1 MKGLSILVTGG
12 AGFIGSNLVEA
23 LAKDNSVTVLDNFH
37 TGSMDNLAGA
47 LKGGDVEVIRMDVK
61 DVRSLNK
68 RFDLVYHLGIYSS
81 APMYREDPGL
91 VGEVIDGMVAV
102 LEYCRS
108 RGSTLVFASTSSI
121 YSGLQPPHREDMV
134 PRVTDF
140 YTEARISAERLA
152 NLYAVLYGVNSAA
165 MRFFSVY
172 GYHEGAKGRYA
183 NLITQFL
190 LSMKRGEAPVVYGD
204 GSQRRDFTF
213 VTDVVDALLRASSVK
228 GFAPYNVGTGVSYTI
243 NDMID
248 RLNRALGTAIRAKYV
263 PMPVANYVME
273 TLADTGK
280 AEKELGFRARVS
292 LDEGIARLAGS
303 T

>member
-23 LAKDNSVTVLDNFH
+23 LAGDNSVTILDNFH
-37 TGSMDNLAGA
+37 TGSMDNLAI
-47 LKGGDVEVIRMDVK
+47 KSGDVEVIRADVK
-61 DVRSLNK
+61 DVRSLNQK
-68 RFDLVYHLGIYSS
+68 FDLVYHLGIYSS

-91 VGEVIDGMVAV
+91 VGEVIDGMIAV
-102 LEYCRS
+102 LEHCRS
-108 RGSTLVFASTSSI
+108 QGSTLVFASTSSI
-121 YSGLQPPHREDMV
+121 YSGLKPPHREDMV
-134 PRVTDF
+134 PLVTDF

-213 VTDVVDALLRASSVK
+213 VTDVVDALLRASNVK
-228 GFAPYNVGTGVSYTI
+228 GFAAYNVGTGVSYTI
-243 NDMID
+243 NDMFD

-280 AEKELGFRARVS
+280 AERELGFRATVS
-292 LDEGIARLAGS
+292 LDEGIAKLTGS
-303 T
+303 P

>member
-1 MKGLSILVTGG
+1 MSILVTGG

>member
-23 LAKDNSVTVLDNFH
+23 LAGDNSVTILDNFH
-37 TGSMDNLAGA
+37 TGSMDNLAI
-47 LKGGDVEVIRMDVK
+47 KSGDVEVIRMDAR
-61 DVRSLNK
+61 DVRSLNQ

-91 VGEVIDGMVAV
+91 VGEVIDGMVAM

-108 RGSTLVFASTSSI
+108 KGSTLVFASTSSI
-121 YSGLQPPHREDMV
+121 YSGLKPPHREDMV
-134 PRVTDF
+134 PLVTDF

-228 GFAPYNVGTGVSYTI
+228 GFAAYNVGTGVSYTI
-243 NDMID
+243 NDMFN

-280 AEKELGFRARVS
+280 AERELGFRARVS
-292 LDEGIARLAGS
+292 LDEGIAKLTGS
-303 T
+303 P

>member
-1 MKGLSILVTGG
+1 MNGLSILVTGG

-23 LAKDNSVTVLDNFH
+23 LARDNDVAVLDNFH
-37 TGSMDNLAGA
+37 TGTMDNLAGA
-47 LKGGDVEVIRMDVK
+47 LKGADVEVKRMDVK
-61 DVRSLNK
+61 DVRSLNE

-81 APMYREDPGL
+81 APMYRENPGL
-91 VGEVIDGMVAV
+91 VGEVIDGKMAV

-108 RGSTLVFASTSSI
+108 KGSALVFASTSSI
-121 YSGLQPPHREDMV
+121 YSGLKPPHREDMV
-134 PRVTDF
+134 PLGTDL
-140 YTEARISAERLA
+140 YTEARISAERPVHP
-152 NLYAVLYGVNSAA
+152 YAKLYGVNSAA

-172 GYHEGAKGRYA
+172 GHHEGAKGRYA

-190 LSMKRGEAPVVYGD
+190 LSMRRGEAPVVYGD

-228 GFAPYNVGTGVSYTI
+228 GFATYNVGTGVSYTI

-248 RLNRALGTAIRAKYV
+248 RLNRALGTAIRPRYV

-273 TLADTGK
+273 TLADTEK

-292 LDEGIARLAGS
+292 LDEGIAKLVS
-303 T
+303 SP

>member
-23 LAKDNSVTVLDNFH
+23 LAGDNSVTILDNFH
-37 TGSMDNLAGA
+37 TGSMDNLAI
-47 LKGGDVEVIRMDVK
+47 KSGDVEVIRADVK
-61 DVRSLNK
+61 DVRSLNQK
-68 RFDLVYHLGIYSS
+68 FDLVYHLGIYSS

-91 VGEVIDGMVAV
+91 VGEVIDGMIAV
-102 LEYCRS
+102 LEHCRS
-108 RGSTLVFASTSSI
+108 QGSTLVFASTSSI
-121 YSGLQPPHREDMV
+121 YSGLKPPHREDMV
-134 PRVTDF
+134 PLVTDF

-213 VTDVVDALLRASSVK
+213 VTDVVDALLRASNVK
-228 GFAPYNVGTGVSYTI
+228 GFAAYNVGTGVSYTI

-280 AEKELGFRARVS
+280 AERELGFRARVS
-292 LDEGIARLAGS
+292 LDEGIAKLAGS
-303 T
+303 P

>member
-37 TGSMDNLAGA
+37 TGSMDNLAI
-47 LKGGDVEVIRMDVK
+47 KSGDVEVIRADVK
-61 DVRSLNK
+61 DVRSLDR

-108 RGSTLVFASTSSI
+108 KGSTLVFASTSSI
-121 YSGLQPPHREDMV
+121 YSGLKPPHREDMV
-134 PRVTDF
+134 PLVTDF

-152 NLYAVLYGVNSAA
+152 NLYAMLYGVNSAA

-228 GFAPYNVGTGVSYTI
+228 GFAAYNVGTGVSYTI

-280 AEKELGFRARVS
+280 AERELGFRARVS
-292 LDEGIARLAGS
+292 LGEGIARLAGS
-303 T
+303 P

>member
-1 MKGLSILVTGG
+1 MSILVTGG

-23 LAKDNSVTVLDNFH
+23 LAGDNSVTILDNFH
-37 TGSMDNLAGA
+37 TGSMDNLAI
-47 LKGGDVEVIRMDVK
+47 KSGDVEVIRMDAR
-61 DVRSLNK
+61 DVRSLNQ

-91 VGEVIDGMVAV
+91 VGEVIDGMVAM

-108 RGSTLVFASTSSI
+108 KGSTLVFASTSSI
-121 YSGLQPPHREDMV
+121 YSGLKPPHREDMV
-134 PRVTDF
+134 PLVTDF

-228 GFAPYNVGTGVSYTI
+228 GFAAYNVGTGVSYTI

-280 AEKELGFRARVS
+280 AERELGFRAMVS

-303 T
+303 P

>member
-61 DVRSLNK
+61 DVRSLNQ

-134 PRVTDF
+134 PLVTDF

-183 NLITQFL
+183 NLVTQFL

-303 T
+303 P

>member
-183 NLITQFL
+183 NLVTQFL

>member
-37 TGSMDNLAGA
+37 TGSMDNLAI
-47 LKGGDVEVIRMDVK
+47 KSGDVEVIRADVK
-61 DVRSLNK
+61 DVRSLNQ

-91 VGEVIDGMVAV
+91 VGEVIDGMIAV

-108 RGSTLVFASTSSI
+108 KGSTLVFASTSSI
-121 YSGLQPPHREDMV
+121 YSGLKPPHREDMV
-134 PRVTDF
+134 PLVTDF

-228 GFAPYNVGTGVSYTI
+228 GFAAYNVGTGVSYTI

-280 AEKELGFRARVS
+280 AGRELGFRARVS
-292 LDEGIARLAGS
+292 LDEGIAKLAGS
-303 T
+303 P

>member
-23 LAKDNSVTVLDNFH
+23 LAGDNSVTVLDNFH
-37 TGSMDNLAGA
+37 TGSMDNLAI
-47 LKGGDVEVIRMDVK
+47 KSGDVEVIRADVK
-61 DVRSLNK
+61 DVRSLSR

-108 RGSTLVFASTSSI
+108 KGSTLVFASTSSI
-121 YSGLQPPHREDMV
+121 YSGLKPPHREDMV
-134 PRVTDF
+134 PLVTDF

-228 GFAPYNVGTGVSYTI
+228 GFAAYNVGTGVSYTI

-280 AEKELGFRARVS
+280 AERELGFRARVS
-292 LDEGIARLAGS
+292 LDEGIAKLAGS
-303 T
+303 L

>member
-1 MKGLSILVTGG
+1 MKALSILVTGG

-61 DVRSLNK
+61 DVRSLNQ

-91 VGEVIDGMVAV
+91 VGEVIDGMVAA

-121 YSGLQPPHREDMV
+121 YSGLQPPYREDMV
-134 PRVTDF
+134 PLVTDF

>member
-23 LAKDNSVTVLDNFH
+23 LAGDNSVTILDNFH
-37 TGSMDNLAGA
+37 TGSMDNLAI
-47 LKGGDVEVIRMDVK
+47 KSGDVEVIRMDAR
-61 DVRSLNK
+61 DVRSLNQ

-91 VGEVIDGMVAV
+91 VGEVIDGMVAM

-108 RGSTLVFASTSSI
+108 KGSTLVFASTSSI
-121 YSGLQPPHREDMV
+121 YSGLKPPHREDMV
-134 PRVTDF
+134 PLVTDF

-228 GFAPYNVGTGVSYTI
+228 GFAAYNVGTGVSYTI

-280 AEKELGFRARVS
+280 AERELGFRAMVS

-303 T
+303 P

>member
-23 LAKDNSVTVLDNFH
+23 LAGDNSVTILDNFH
-37 TGSMDNLAGA
+37 TGSMDNLAI
-47 LKGGDVEVIRMDVK
+47 KSGDVEVIRMDAR
-61 DVRSLNK
+61 DVRSLNQ

-91 VGEVIDGMVAV
+91 VGEVIDGMVAM

-108 RGSTLVFASTSSI
+108 KGSTLVFASTSSI
-121 YSGLQPPHREDMV
+121 YSGLKPPHREDMV
-134 PRVTDF
+134 PLVTDF

-183 NLITQFL
+183 NL
-190 LSMKRGEAPVVYGD
+190 
-204 GSQRRDFTF
+204 
-213 VTDVVDALLRASSVK
+213 
-228 GFAPYNVGTGVSYTI
+228 
-243 NDMID
+243 
-248 RLNRALGTAIRAKYV
+248 
-263 PMPVANYVME
+263 
-273 TLADTGK
+273 
-280 AEKELGFRARVS
+280 
-292 LDEGIARLAGS
+292 
-303 T
+303 